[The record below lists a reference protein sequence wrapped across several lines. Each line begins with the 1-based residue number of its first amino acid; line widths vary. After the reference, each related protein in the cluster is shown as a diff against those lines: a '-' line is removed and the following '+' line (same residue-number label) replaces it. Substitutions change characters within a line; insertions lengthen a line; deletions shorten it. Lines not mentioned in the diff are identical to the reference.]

1 MAGRTDSGAGAAVR
15 PPDPTGSAVM
25 STLLIPI
32 KHQARSALALAALA
46 GLVCAILVL
55 RLAMLLVDGVRVDY
69 RPIPLS
75 LQAPTLSAAGPVDWS
90 LFGHTQVPD
99 YGVETVLPATPL
111 RLRLRGAVT
120 GSRGYAIII
129 DEQGN
134 EGVYRVDD
142 DVPGAARV
150 VAIEARRVVL
160 ERGGV
165 REALALPDGAAARP
179 APARELDRSAH
190 ADANAY
196 PAAAG
201 IGSLT
206 SMTSQFSL
214 DPAELAR
221 RITILPVAGGGFRVR
236 AGRDAAIFTQL
247 GFHANDVVLAINGQP
262 VDNQADVRA
271 VFERWNPADPLA
283 ITVRRGDRQI
293 VLTPGR

>member
-1 MAGRTDSGAGAAVR
+1 MASFAIPNNPAARTAAV
-15 PPDPTGSAVM
+15 V
-25 STLLIPI
+25 
-32 KHQARSALALAALA
+32 A
-46 GLVCAILVL
+46 GLGGLICMVLLL
-55 RLAMLLVDGVRVDY
+55 RLAVLLIDGVN
-69 RPIPLS
+69 IEFTPLP
-75 LQAPTLSAAGPVDWS
+75 LQIEAPVPVGAGPVDWT
-90 LFGHTQVPD
+90 LFGRVQAPD
-99 YGVETVLPATPL
+99 YGLETVLPPTPL

-120 GSRGYAIII
+120 GLRGYAIII

-142 DVPGAARV
+142 SVPGEARV

-160 ERGGV
+160 ERAGV
-165 REALALPDGAAARP
+165 REALELPDGAASHA
-179 APARELDRSAH
+179 APSQDSVQSSA
-190 ADANAY
+190 AAANAY

-201 IGSLT
+201 IGSL
-206 SMTSQFSL
+206 SGITSQFSL

-271 VFERWNPADPLA
+271 VFERWNPDDPLA
-283 ITVRRGDRQI
+283 ITVRRGERQL